1 MPVINR
7 IAEFHG
13 EMTQWRHQI
22 HAHPETAFEEHQTA
36 ELVAGLLESFGVS
49 VDRGIARTGVI
60 GTLKGSLPGD
70 RAIALRA
77 DMDALHV
84 EEQNDV
90 PHASR
95 HPGRMHACG
104 HDGHTAM
111 LLGAA
116 KHLAETRNFAGTI
129 HFVFQ
134 PAEENEGGARLMI
147 QEGVLERYPVEAVY
161 GMHNWPE
168 MPVGQF
174 AVRPGPMMAA
184 FDIFEITI
192 NGRGAH
198 AAMPHL
204 AIDPIVV
211 AAQLVNGLQTIA
223 SRNVNPLESAVVSIT
238 QIHGGDTWN
247 VIPETVVLRGTTRSF
262 NPAVRDQIEPAIRRI
277 ADGTCRAC
285 GAQMKLRYERRY
297 PPLINAS
304 AETEIAAAT
313 AASHR
318 WREQRQARPAAEH
331 GGGGFCLLSRTEA
344 RGLYLDWQRH
354 RRGWR
359 DPPQS
364 TLRFQRRGIAAGCE
378 LLGAARRV
386 GTGEG
391 ARGGVIDVPM
401 TSRRLPAPS
410 TRSSSA
416 AAAPFIDDPQR
427 TASSNNRIPI
437 G

>member
-7 IAEFHG
+7 VAEFHA

-22 HAHPETAFEEHQTA
+22 HAHPETAFEEHKTA

-84 EEQNDV
+84 EEQNEV

-95 HPGRMHACG
+95 HRGRMHACG
-104 HDGHTAM
+104 HDGHTSM

-129 HFVFQ
+129 HFIFQ
-134 PAEENEGGARLMI
+134 PAEENEGGAKLMI
-147 QEGVLERYPVEAVY
+147 EEGVLECYPVEAVY

-168 MPVGQF
+168 VPAGQF

-192 NGRGAH
+192 TGRGAH

-223 SRNVNPLESAVVSIT
+223 SRNVHPLEGAVVSIT

-247 VIPETVVLRGTTRSF
+247 VIPDSVVLRGTSRSF

-277 ADGTCRAC
+277 AEGTCRAC
-285 GAQMKLRYERRY
+285 GAQMTLHYERRY
-297 PPLINAS
+297 PPLINAL
-304 AETEIAAAT
+304 AETEVAAAT
-313 AASHR
+313 AASIVGESNVKR
-318 WREQRQARPAAEH
+318 DLLPSMAAEDFAYFLENKPGAYIWIGNGTAEA
-331 GGGGFCLLSRTEA
+331 GGILHNPHYDFNDAVLPLGASYWVRLAESVLAKER
-344 RGLYLDWQRH
+344 
-354 RRGWR
+354 
-359 DPPQS
+359 
-364 TLRFQRRGIAAGCE
+364 AAG
-378 LLGAARRV
+378 
-386 GTGEG
+386 
-391 ARGGVIDVPM
+391 
-401 TSRRLPAPS
+401 
-410 TRSSSA
+410 
-416 AAAPFIDDPQR
+416 
-427 TASSNNRIPI
+427 
-437 G
+437 

>member
-22 HAHPETAFEEHQTA
+22 HAHPETAFEEHKTA

-60 GTLKGSLPGD
+60 GTLQGALPGG

-77 DMDALHV
+77 DMDALHI

-95 HPGRMHACG
+95 HRGRMHACG

-116 KHLAETRNFAGTI
+116 KHLAETRNFAGII
-129 HFVFQ
+129 HFIFQ
-134 PAEENEGGARLMI
+134 PAEENEGGARLMLE
-147 QEGVLERYPVEAVY
+147 EGVLERYPVDAVY

-168 MPVGQF
+168 VPVGQF

-192 NGRGAH
+192 SGRGAH

-211 AAQLVNGLQTIA
+211 AAQLVNGLQTIT
-223 SRNVNPLESAVVSIT
+223 SRTVNPLESAVVSIT

-247 VIPETVVLRGTTRSF
+247 VIPEAVVLRGTTRSF

-277 ADGTCRAC
+277 ADGACRTG
-285 GAQMKLRYERRY
+285 GAHMKLRYERRY

-304 AETEIAAAT
+304 AETDIAAAAATSLVGESNVRRDLLPSMAAEDFACFLEQKPGAYIWIGNGTAEAGGILHNPHYDFNDEVLPLGASYWVRLAESVLAKERAT
-313 AASHR
+313 AAS
-318 WREQRQARPAAEH
+318 
-331 GGGGFCLLSRTEA
+331 T
-344 RGLYLDWQRH
+344 
-354 RRGWR
+354 
-359 DPPQS
+359 
-364 TLRFQRRGIAAGCE
+364 
-378 LLGAARRV
+378 
-386 GTGEG
+386 
-391 ARGGVIDVPM
+391 
-401 TSRRLPAPS
+401 
-410 TRSSSA
+410 
-416 AAAPFIDDPQR
+416 
-427 TASSNNRIPI
+427 
-437 G
+437 